1 MHFHAFIRQLLNTLL
16 KQLQTHKF
24 QAHLHQQHQVL
35 KTHNLTHKFQAHLNK
50 QHQVL
55 KTHNIT
61 HKIKLLIYQ
70 LFKFLI
76 LYLYL
81 ALMENV
87 LIYSA

>member
-1 MHFHAFIRQLLNTLL
+1 MEVILIQRNLGAICMQLINILL
-16 KQLQTHKF
+16 QQLQTHKF
-24 QAHLHQQHQVL
+24 QAQLNKAQLLNQQQQVL
-35 KTHNLTHKFQAHLNK
+35 KTHNLPY
-50 QHQVL
+50 
-55 KTHNIT
+55 
-61 HKIKLLIYQ
+61 KIKLLIYQ